1 MKPVRFIIIPLY
13 LSFLT
18 IQSTMAANP
27 CNAIDAVTSAS
38 GMLHIK
44 GGEAC
49 LNSASVIW
57 NDYYNDGT
65 QHLIK
70 YGKTAGYGSVIN
82 LKPFT
87 EGTDI
92 TTNIPNLTS
101 NTLYYGQFFRVYEGV
116 THTTDFT
123 FNTSGTALRET
134 LKRGSMRPPSIMV
147 GSSVF
152 TLDVQAGSTISIALY
167 SLTGARIASQNSVA
181 GKSVNFSETVPAGVY
196 LCKITTPSGTVSHT
210 TVIGK

>member
-1 MKPVRFIIIPLY
+1 MKPVRFIIIPVY

-18 IQSTMAANP
+18 IQTTMAANP

-38 GMLHIK
+38 GMLHIQ

-49 LNSASVIW
+49 ANSASIIW
-57 NDYYNDGT
+57 NDYYSDGT

-70 YGKTAGYGSVIN
+70 YGKTTGYGSVIN

-101 NTLYYGQFFRVYEGV
+101 NTPYYGQFFRVYEGV

-134 LKRGSMRPPSIMV
+134 LKRGSTQQQAITV

-152 TLDVQAGSTISIALY
+152 TLDVQAGSTVGIALY
-167 SLTGARIASQNSVA
+167 SLTGARIASQNAVA
-181 GKSVNFSETVPAGVY
+181 GRSVDFAKIIPAGIY
-196 LCKITTPSGTVSHT
+196 LCNVTTTAGTISHA